1 MAGGRGS
8 GYVPAYRAKVGLKE
22 HAMKSVAAAL
32 AICFFVVAASARA
45 ENAPGVTATS
55 IKLGQTMSYTGAAAA
70 IAGPL
75 GRSEQAYFRMI
86 NDHGGV
92 NGRTI
97 VLESLDDGFVPAK
110 SLELVKKMIE
120 QDHVAAIFGPF
131 ATPPNLAIRPYLNE
145 NGIPDLFITTGD
157 DWVIDRKKYPW
168 TIGGVPVFRVEAQI
182 FGRYILVNMPTAK
195 VGLLRSLD
203 QMGDSY
209 RTGLRQA
216 LGADYYRIVV
226 KEIPVETT
234 ASDIDAQWKVL
245 HDAGA
250 TAVIVAARPQ
260 TVASAIA
267 KTHDGDWH
275 PQLFIDFAASAASLA
290 LVGGDKA
297 KGIITANSYLDPSDP
312 RWAEDGT
319 SKPFNDF
326 VAKYLP
332 NAKGDIGYYLAGYVS
347 SQAMV
352 QVLKQCGD
360 DLSRQN
366 IMLQA
371 TNLKNFHPVG
381 LLPDV
386 TFFTSR
392 TKYLPIVEAALTRFD
407 GRHWVQ
413 MGDVMAG
420 F

>member
-1 MAGGRGS
+1 
-8 GYVPAYRAKVGLKE
+8 
-22 HAMKSVAAAL
+22 MKSVATAL
-32 AICFFVVAASARA
+32 AIVLFVTGASARA
-45 ENAPGVTATS
+45 EDAPGVTATS
-55 IKLGQTMSYTGAAAA
+55 IKLGQTMSYTGVAAAV
-70 IAGPL
+70 AGPL

-86 NDHGGV
+86 NEQGGV
-92 NGRTI
+92 NGRQI
-97 VLESLDDGFVPAK
+97 LLESLDDGFVPARA
-110 SLELVKKMIE
+110 LELVKKMVE
-120 QDHVAAIFGPF
+120 EDHVAAIFGAF
-131 ATPPNLAIRPYLNE
+131 STPQNLAIRPYLNE
-145 NGIPDLFITTGD
+145 HGIPQLFITTGD
-157 DWVIDRKKYPW
+157 DWVIDRKTYPW

-182 FGRYILVNMPTAK
+182 FGRYILVNTPTAK
-195 VGLLRSLD
+195 VGLLRALD

-226 KEIPVETT
+226 KEVPIATT
-234 ASDIDAQWKVL
+234 AADVDAQWKVL

-250 TAVIVAARPQ
+250 TAVIVAAGPRIG
-260 TVASAIA
+260 ASAIA
-267 KTHDGDWH
+267 KAHDGDWH
-275 PQLFIDFAASAASLA
+275 PQLFINFAASASSIALA
-290 LVGGDKA
+290 GSDKA
-297 KGIITANSYLDPSDP
+297 KGIITANSYLDPTDP
-312 RWAEDGT
+312 RWTEDGT
-319 SKPFNDF
+319 IKPFNDF

-332 NAKGDIGYYLAGYVS
+332 KKTGDNGYYLAGYVS

-381 LLPDV
+381 LLPGV

>member
-1 MAGGRGS
+1 MAAGPGS
-8 GYVPAYRAKVGLKE
+8 GYRPAYRAEIGLKE
-22 HAMKSVAAAL
+22 HAMNSAVAAL
-32 AICFFVVAASARA
+32 AILLVVAGTSARA
-45 ENAPGVTATS
+45 GDTPGVTAVS
-55 IKLGQTMSYTGAAAA
+55 IKLGQTMSYTGVAAAT
-70 IAGPL
+70 AGPL

-86 NDHGGV
+86 NAQGGV

-97 VLESLDDGFVPAK
+97 VLESLDDGFVPARA
-110 SLELVKKMIE
+110 LELVKKMVE
-120 QDHVAAIFGPF
+120 QDQVAAIFGAF
-131 ATPPNLAIRPYLNE
+131 ATPQNLAIRPYLNQ

-157 DWVIDRKKYPW
+157 DWAVDRKKYPW

-195 VGLLRSLD
+195 VGLIRALD

-226 KEIPVETT
+226 KDVSVAIT
-234 ASDIDAQWKVL
+234 ASDVDAQWKML

-250 TAVIVAARPQ
+250 TAVIVAAGPKI
-260 TVASAIA
+260 VARAID
-267 KTHDGDWH
+267 KSHDGDWH
-275 PQLFIDFAASAASLA
+275 PQLFINFAASASALA
-290 LVGGDKA
+290 LAGGDKA
-297 KGIITANSYLDPSDP
+297 KGIITANSYLDPTDP
-312 RWAEDGT
+312 RWIEDGT

-332 NAKGDIGYYLAGYVS
+332 NQTGDIGYYLAGYVS

-360 DLSRQN
+360 DLSRRN

-381 LLPDV
+381 LLPGV

-407 GRHWVQ
+407 GRHWVP

>member
-1 MAGGRGS
+1 MAGGPGS
-8 GYVPAYRAKVGLKE
+8 GYGPPYRAKVGLEE

-32 AICFFVVAASARA
+32 VILLLAAGTSARA
-45 ENAPGVTATS
+45 ADAPGVTSTS
-55 IKLGQTMSYTGAAAA
+55 IKLGQTMSYSGVAAAV
-70 IAGPL
+70 AGPL

-86 NDHGGV
+86 NDQGGV
-92 NGRTI
+92 NGRKI
-97 VLESLDDGFVPAK
+97 VLESLDDGFVPARA
-110 SLELVKKMIE
+110 LELVKRMVE
-120 QDHVAAIFGPF
+120 EDHVAAIFGAF
-131 ATPPNLAIRPYLNE
+131 ATPQNLAIRPYLNE
-145 NGIPDLFITTGD
+145 RGIPQLFIATGD
-157 DWVIDRKKYPW
+157 DWVIDRKNYPW

-195 VGLLRSLD
+195 VGVLRALD

-226 KEIPVETT
+226 KEAPIAAT
-234 ASDIDAQWKVL
+234 ASDVDAQWKVL

-250 TAVIVAARPQ
+250 TAVIVAAGPKIG
-260 TVASAIA
+260 ASAIA
-267 KTHDGDWH
+267 KAHDGDWH
-275 PQLFIDFAASAASLA
+275 PQLFINFAAAASSLTLA
-290 LVGGDKA
+290 GRDKA
-297 KGIITANSYLDPSDP
+297 KGIITANSYLDPTDP
-312 RWAEDGT
+312 RWTEDGT

-332 NAKGDIGYYLAGYVS
+332 NGTGDNGYYLAGYVS

-381 LLPDV
+381 LLPGV

>member
-1 MAGGRGS
+1 
-8 GYVPAYRAKVGLKE
+8 
-22 HAMKSVAAAL
+22 MKSVATAL
-32 AICFFVVAASARA
+32 AIVLFVAGASARA
-45 ENAPGVTATS
+45 EDAPGVTATS
-55 IKLGQTMSYTGAAAA
+55 IKIGQTMSYTGVAAAV
-70 IAGPL
+70 AGPL

-86 NDHGGV
+86 NDRGGV
-92 NGRTI
+92 NGRQI
-97 VLESLDDGFVPAK
+97 LLESLDDGFVPARA
-110 SLELVKKMIE
+110 LELVKKMVE
-120 QDHVAAIFGPF
+120 EDHVAAIFGAF
-131 ATPPNLAIRPYLNE
+131 STPQNLAIRPYLNE
-145 NGIPDLFITTGD
+145 HGIPQLFITTGD
-157 DWVIDRKKYPW
+157 DWVIDRKTYPW

-182 FGRYILVNMPTAK
+182 FGRYILVNTPTAK
-195 VGLLRSLD
+195 VGLMRALD

-226 KEIPVETT
+226 KEVPIATT
-234 ASDIDAQWKVL
+234 ATDVAAQWKVL

-250 TAVIVAARPQ
+250 TAVIVAAGPRIG
-260 TVASAIA
+260 ASAIA
-267 KTHDGDWH
+267 KAHDEDWH
-275 PQLFIDFAASAASLA
+275 PQLFINFAAAASSISLA
-290 LVGGDKA
+290 GSDKA
-297 KGIITANSYLDPSDP
+297 KGIITANSYLDPTDP
-312 RWAEDGT
+312 RWTEDGT
-319 SKPFNDF
+319 IKPFTDF

-332 NAKGDIGYYLAGYVS
+332 RKTGDVGYYLAGYVS

-381 LLPDV
+381 LLPGV